1 MEYKNF
7 EIKTAEDDDRTF
19 DGIVSVFG
27 IVDEG
32 GDIVEK
38 GAFTESLENFSYRV
52 RGLWQHDSF
61 SLPIGVHK
69 ELKEVT
75 REELPVDTQLAYP
88 KATGGLYIKG
98 RILPT
103 TLGEDLLVCIREG
116 AVREMS
122 FGYIAKDYEPIKD
135 SQGFLV
141 GRKLMKIDLFEW
153 SPVNWGMNRATSI
166 AAKEAALEQ
175 ENTNNLVQNKRLLRA
190 YINELKKQI

>member
-19 DGIVSVFG
+19 EGIVSVFG

-52 RGLWQHDSF
+52 RGLWQHDVYT
-61 SLPIGVHK
+61 LPIGVHK
-69 ELKEVT
+69 ELREVS

-88 KATGGLYIKG
+88 DATGGLYIKG

-103 TLGEDLLVCIREG
+103 TLGDDLLVCIREG
-116 AVREMS
+116 AVKEMS
-122 FGYIAKDYEPIKD
+122 FGYIAKDYEPIKN
-135 SQGFLV
+135 SQGFRV
-141 GRKLMKIDLFEW
+141 GRKLTQIDLFEW
-153 SPVNWGMNRATSI
+153 SPVNWGMNSATSI
-166 AAKEAALEQ
+166 AAKEAALTQ
-175 ENTNNLVQNKRLLRA
+175 ENITNMVHQKRLLRA
-190 YINELKKQI
+190 YIDELKKQI